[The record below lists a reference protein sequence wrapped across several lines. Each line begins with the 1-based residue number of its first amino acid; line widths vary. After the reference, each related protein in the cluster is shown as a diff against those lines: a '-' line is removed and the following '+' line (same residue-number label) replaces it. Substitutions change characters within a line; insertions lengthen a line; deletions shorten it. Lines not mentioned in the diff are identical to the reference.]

1 MKTTFFRGKQGRA
14 RNGLL
19 LGGAVGARRRA
30 GPSHKLTFVDF
41 EKTFR
46 LWKKSAVAS
55 RRRFT
60 NGPWGRRILFGQGA
74 ILGTPPPPPPRK
86 VIFHSLPSVDAK
98 RLWRLEVALSSL
110 GINST
115 KY

>member
-1 MKTTFFRGKQGRA
+1 MRQTHFFRVKKGRA

-41 EKTFR
+41 EKTLR

-60 NGPWGRRILFGQGA
+60 NEPWGRRIFGQGA
-74 ILGTPPPPPPRK
+74 VLGGRTLPPTHQGQSFSTVFCR
-86 VIFHSLPSVDAK
+86 F
-98 RLWRLEVALSSL
+98 L
-110 GINST
+110 GRA
-115 KY
+115 